1 MSLIDD
7 ALQID
12 WDLHELGPR
21 ERPTVVR
28 RLSRADFAKAL
39 AEGELPAN
47 AELVDD
53 QEKAA

>member
-21 ERPTVVR
+21 DRPVVVR
-28 RLSRADFAKAL
+28 QLSRADFAKAL
-39 AEGELPAN
+39 AEGDVPAN
-47 AELVDD
+47 AEFVEN

>member
-21 ERPTVVR
+21 ERPVVVR
-28 RLSRADFAKAL
+28 HLSRADFAKAL
-39 AEGELPAN
+39 AEGDLPAN
-47 AELVDD
+47 AELIDE
-53 QEKAA
+53 EKAA